1 MLDPWLKYELKE
13 YANQELPREGIG
25 CWHPVFPA
33 RVDDVWLMV
42 SVAVKHLE
50 SVIAAIPTQPELI
63 IFEQYYENDVF
74 AGIRRLP
81 PEIAHV

>member
-1 MLDPWLKYELKE
+1 
-13 YANQELPREGIG
+13 
-25 CWHPVFPA
+25 
-33 RVDDVWLMV
+33 MV

-50 SVIAAIPTQPELI
+50 SVIAAILTQPELI

-81 PEIAHV
+81 HEITHG